1 MKKRIFSYIVVITM
15 VFALLSA
22 FSFTANALD
31 STTNKY
37 TYIRMA
43 PYWTAEVVDELTSGY
58 SITILEREYTYLYV
72 EYTKNGTV
80 KRGYMPKADTN
91 AT

>member
-22 FSFTANALD
+22 FSFTANAAGP
-31 STTNKY
+31 TTNKY

-80 KRGYMPKADTN
+80 KRGYNRYKSNDK
-91 AT
+91 